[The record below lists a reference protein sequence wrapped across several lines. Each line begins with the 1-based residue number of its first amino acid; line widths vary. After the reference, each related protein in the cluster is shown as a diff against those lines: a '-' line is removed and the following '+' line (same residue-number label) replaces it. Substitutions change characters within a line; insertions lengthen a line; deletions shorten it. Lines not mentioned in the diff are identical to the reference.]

1 VLLPIHVAQLDD
13 ILTGDEKQPEKD
25 IIVMIDEKLVKHRN
39 PAYTALMARDQ
50 AVLGYLLSSLT
61 HETLMHVLLVSRC
74 TTSAQAWRMLTD
86 LYSSQSQARVINTR
100 IAPAMTKKLHL
111 SVTDYYAKM
120 CHYVDELAAIGAPL
134 RNDELVTYVLTGL
147 DKDYN
152 PVFTAIV
159 ARTDP
164 ITPSELY
171 SQLLSFEQHTSL
183 QAHSSSGGSS
193 SAMAASHGRGSSG
206 GRGRSSRSW
215 LLQLRLQK
223 LPRRLI

>member
-25 IIVMIDEKLVKHRN
+25 IIVMIDEKLVKQRN

-61 HETLMHVLLVSRC
+61 HETLMHVSRC
-74 TTSAQAWRMLTD
+74 TTSAQACRMLTD
-86 LYSSQSQARVINTR
+86 LYSSQSRARVINTR

-134 RNDELVTYVLTGL
+134 RNDELITYVLTGL
-147 DKDYN
+147 DEDYN

-183 QAHSSSGGSS
+183 QEHSSSGGSS
-193 SAMAASHGRGSSG
+193 SAMAASHGCGSSG

-215 LLQLRLQK
+215 LLQLRL
-223 LPRRLI
+223 